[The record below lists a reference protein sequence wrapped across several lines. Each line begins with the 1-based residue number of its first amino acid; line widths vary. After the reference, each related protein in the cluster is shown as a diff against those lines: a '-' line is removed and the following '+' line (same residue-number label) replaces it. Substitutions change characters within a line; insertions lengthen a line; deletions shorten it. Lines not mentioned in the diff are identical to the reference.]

1 MITNQLTKKIGKMK
15 LTKSIIFCFLS
26 ILFSVYGQAQD
37 LLVTGKVLDENG
49 LPIPGVN
56 ILIKGTSKATA
67 SDMDGNYQIKAAS
80 VSTLVFTYL
89 GYTKVEES
97 VNRRTRIDVKL
108 KPEQQ
113 DLKEVVVIGYGIQ
126 KKREVTGAVS
136 VVDSKTLDILKPIKI
151 EQALQGTVSG
161 VNVTTTSGSPGAGLD
176 IRIRG
181 IATNG
186 DASPLTIIDGYIG
199 ELGLLNPN
207 DVETITVLKDAQAAI
222 YGSAAANG
230 VILVTTKTGKRNA
243 KGKLSFNTYTG
254 FQETA
259 KTLSTLNATQY
270 AALLNESYV
279 NGGKALP
286 YPNLSSSVG
295 KGTDWQKE
303 VFGKNVPIIS
313 HDLTFSGGSDKI
325 TYSVS
330 GSHLD
335 QEGIVGGP
343 KSEFLRNTARVSL
356 GAEVSDRLKLKS
368 NVIYTYF
375 NRRTLLEN
383 GNASI
388 LLNSVNAPSILTPYN
403 EDGDFTLFPGGT
415 LGNEMI
421 NPLAQIDN
429 TYNKYNFKQI
439 SGNFG
444 LDYKL
449 FKDFVLSSNMG
460 FKSANSESKSF
471 AKIVSYGSG
480 KVFNITRSSV
490 SQNAVNDNSYSFDI
504 FGTYTKTIAEN
515 HKFIALVGNTIY
527 KEYGNG
533 LFATGYDVPNNSWDF
548 ADIGLTKGAPPTGTS
563 PVGSY
568 VYDERR
574 LSYFARLQYD
584 FNGKYLL
591 SGMLR
596 RDSSTK
602 FGPGN
607 KVGYFPSVT
616 AGWVVSDEGF
626 FGKSSMVNFL
636 KLRGSYGIVGND
648 KIPNNGYISQLS
660 GEATYVFDGG
670 LVNGVASGQIP
681 NPNLKWE
688 QAKKFDVGLD
698 MNLFNNKV
706 NIVADY
712 FVDTRADLL
721 IANIPVSGILGTGA
735 PGASSPT
742 INAGTVKNEG
752 VEFSVNYKNQF
763 SDNFNINLG
772 YNVTVLKNNVTQ
784 INGTDFLAGGT
795 FGIGQQAPSRMEVG
809 HSIGYFYGLKSDG
822 IFQNQAEV
830 DAHPS
835 QSELGAKA
843 SPGDIRYVDVNGD
856 GKINFDDRT
865 DIGNPIPKATM
876 GFNIQLNYKS
886 LDFALYS
893 FASVGND
900 MVRNYESI
908 SDDANRLTYVLDRW
922 KGEGTSNSVPRVT
935 TAGTTNRL
943 FSDYFV
949 EDASYFRIQSV
960 QLGYTINSSF
970 VQKTGISKLRL
981 YTGVNNLYTFTKY
994 KGYDPGS
1001 SIGPINPDGVTR
1013 SAIGAGIDDGF
1024 YPIPRTY
1031 LFGLNINF

>member
-1 MITNQLTKKIGKMK
+1 MKKTK
-15 LTKSIIFCFLS
+15 LFIFCVFAL
-26 ILFSVYGQAQD
+26 LFSIYGQAQK
-37 LLVTGKVLDENG
+37 LTIKGKVLDENG
-49 LPIPGVN
+49 LPTPGAT
-56 ILIKGTSKATA
+56 ILVKGTTTSTV
-67 SDMDGNYQIKAAS
+67 SDFDGNYQITADTNG
-80 VSTLVFTYL
+80 TLVFSYV
-89 GYTKVEES
+89 GYAT
-97 VNRRTRIDVKL
+97 I
-108 KPEQQ
+108 EQAINGKTTINVSFKQ
-113 DLKEVVVIGYGIQ
+113 QNQALQEVVVIGYGSQ

-207 DVETITVLKDAQAAI
+207 DIETLTVLKDAQAAI

-230 VILVTTKTGKRNA
+230 VILVTTKTGKKNS
-243 KGKLSFNTYTG
+243 KGKLIYNTYTG
-254 FQETA
+254 FQETS

-270 AALLNESYV
+270 QALLNESYA
-279 NGGKALP
+279 NGGRTLP
-286 YPNLSSSVG
+286 YPNLSSSTG

-303 VFGKNVPIIS
+303 VFGRNVPIIS

-325 TYSVS
+325 TYAVS

-335 QEGIVGGP
+335 QEGIVGGD
-343 KSEFLRNTARVSL
+343 KSSFLRNTARLSVN
-356 GAEVSDRLKLKS
+356 ADVSDRLKLKS

-375 NRRTLLEN
+375 NRRSFLEN
-383 GNASI
+383 GNASV
-388 LLNSVNAPSILTPYN
+388 LLNALNAPTVLKPYDEN
-403 EDGDFTLFPGGT
+403 GAYILFPGGS

-429 TYNKYNFKQI
+429 TYNDYNFKQI

-449 FKDFVLSSNMG
+449 FKDFVISSNMG
-460 FKSANSESKSF
+460 FKSANSEGKSF
-471 AKIVSYGSG
+471 AKIVDYGSG
-480 KVFNITRSSV
+480 KVFNVTRSSV
-490 SQNAVNDNSYSFDI
+490 SQNAVNDNDYSFDI
-504 FGTYTKTIAEN
+504 FGTYTKTLAEN
-515 HKFIALVGNTIY
+515 HKITAMIGNTIY
-527 KEYGNG
+527 KQYGNG
-533 LFATGYDVPNNSWDF
+533 LFATGYDVPNNSWEF
-548 ADIGLTKGAPPTGTS
+548 ADIALTKGAPPSGTI

-574 LSYFARLQYD
+574 LSYFSRLQYD
-584 FNGKYLL
+584 FKGKYLL

-607 KVGYFPSVT
+607 KVGYFPSLT
-616 AGWVVSDEGF
+616 AGWLISDEGF
-626 FGKSSMVNFL
+626 FGENNIVNFL

-648 KIPNNGYISQLS
+648 KIPNNGYISQLT

-698 MNLFNNKV
+698 INLFNNKV
-706 NIVADY
+706 NIVTDY
-712 FVDTRADLL
+712 FIDTRADLL
-721 IANIPVSGILGTGA
+721 IAGIPVSGILGPGA
-735 PGASSPT
+735 PGAGSPT
-742 INAGTVKNEG
+742 INAGTVRNEG
-752 VEFSVNYKNQF
+752 VEFSINYKNKI
-763 SDNFNINLG
+763 SDNFNVSLG
-772 YNVTVLKNNVTQ
+772 YNVTVLKNNVTE
-784 INGTDFLAGGT
+784 INGADFLAGGA

-809 HSIGYFYGLKSDG
+809 HSIGYFYGLKTNG

-830 DAHPS
+830 DAAPS
-835 QSELGAKA
+835 QLEVGASA
-843 SPGDIRYVDVNGD
+843 TPGDIRYVDVNGD
-856 GKINFDDRT
+856 GKISFDDRT
-865 DIGNPIPKATM
+865 DIGDPIPTATM
-876 GFNIQLNYKS
+876 GFNMQLNYKGV
-886 LDFALYS
+886 DFAVYT
-893 FASVGND
+893 FASIGND

-908 SDDANRLTYVLDRW
+908 ADDANRLTYVLDRW
-922 KGEGTSNSVPRVT
+922 TGEGTSNTVPKVT
-935 TAGTTNRL
+935 TAGTTNRV

-949 EDASYFRIQSV
+949 EDASYFRIQSM
-960 QLGYTINSSF
+960 QLGYTINSKF
-970 VQKTGISKLRL
+970 IEKVGISKLRL
-981 YTGVNNLYTFTKY
+981 YSGVNNLYTFTKY
-994 KGYDPGS
+994 KGYDPGAS
-1001 SIGPINPDGVTR
+1001 NGAPIGG
-1013 SAIGAGIDDGF
+1013 GIDDGF